1 MKEIRIWEVE
11 GQRLEDLKV
20 QPIEN
25 VDQTETEQLLEEIL
39 TKKPELLL
47 PDLRLVGRQTDTPGG
62 PLDLLG
68 VDGDG
73 RLVIFELKKGT
84 LTRDA
89 VAQILDYAS
98 YLDELAPEEL
108 SLHISDRSG
117 KGGVNKIENFLA
129 WYQEQFAKSFNGNQ
143 KPRMILVGLGA
154 DERTRRMVSFMA
166 KSDLEVSLITFYG
179 FKKEGR
185 IFLARQIEVESKPQA
200 SSGGQKAKNLEKLQE
215 RVSKLAVGHYYFEM
229 EKSFKDRLAAY
240 EWPNP
245 GGFTYYLPELTESGN
260 ESNRAYVSLYLYD
273 TKPGM
278 VQLFLHARAVEVTL
292 ASCGDS
298 KNELSEI
305 MNIQPNGNAEVWIKS
320 KAHWEELTAFCTN
333 LCTLIVSGWKQKREV
348 GEKDVSE
355 EDTSTNAAAV
365 EQQATD

>member
-11 GQRLEDLKV
+11 GQRLDDLKV
-20 QPIEN
+20 QSFES
-25 VDQTETEQLLEEIL
+25 VDQTESEHLLEEIL
-39 TKKPELLL
+39 TKNPELLL

-98 YLDELAPEEL
+98 YLDELDPEEL

-117 KGGVNKIENFLA
+117 KAGVNKIENFLA

-154 DERTRRMVSFMA
+154 DERTRRMVSFMT

-185 IFLARQIEVESKPQA
+185 IFLTRQIEVESKPQA
-200 SSGGQKAKNLEKLQE
+200 SSGGQKATNLEKLQE

-229 EKSFKDRLAAY
+229 EKFFKDRLTAY

-260 ESNRAYVSLYLYD
+260 ESNRAYASLYLNE

-278 VQLFLHARAVEVTL
+278 VQLFLHARAVEAVL
-292 ASCGDS
+292 AECEDF

-305 MNIQPNGNAEVWIKS
+305 MKIQPNGNADVWIKT
-320 KAHWEELTAFCTN
+320 KAHWEGLMEFCTN
-333 LCTLIVSGWKQKREV
+333 LCSLIVSGWKQKREA
-348 GEKDVSE
+348 GEKDLSE
-355 EDTSTNAAAV
+355 NAASANAAAD
-365 EQQATD
+365 EQQTTA

>member
-20 QPIEN
+20 QSIET

-39 TKKPELLL
+39 TKMPELLL

-89 VAQILDYAS
+89 VSQVLDYAS

-108 SLHISDRSG
+108 SLHISERSG

-154 DERTRRMVSFMA
+154 DDRTRRMVSFLA
-166 KSDLEVSLITFYG
+166 KSDLDVSLITFYG

-185 IFLARQIEVESKPQA
+185 VFLARQIEVESKPQA
-200 SSGGQKAKNLEKLQE
+200 SSGGQKATNMEKLQE
-215 RVSKLAVGHYYFEM
+215 KISKLAVGHYYFAM
-229 EKSFKDRLAAY
+229 AKFFKDQIAAY

-260 ESNRAYVSLYLYD
+260 ESNRAYVSLYLND

-278 VQLFLHARAVEVTL
+278 VQLYLHARAVEAVF
-292 ASCGDS
+292 AGCDEF

-305 MNIQPNGNAEVWIKS
+305 MKILPSGYAEVWIKS
-320 KAHWEELTAFCTN
+320 RAHWEELAAFCSN
-333 LCTLIVSGWKQKREV
+333 LCPLIVSGWKQKREV
-348 GEKDVSE
+348 GEKEVSE
-355 EDTSTNAAAV
+355 VDTSTSAAVV
-365 EQQATD
+365 EQQDTD